1 MIIKNTID
9 NEPILSNVGQVG
21 EFRIRN
27 SAKAFSILS
36 SGLYANKIRAI
47 IREYSCNA
55 IDSHTEAGNLATPF
69 DVHLPNSLEPWFA
82 VRDYGVGLDEQQ
94 VRNIFTTYF
103 ESTKTATDELI
114 GGLGLGSKSAFSFT
128 DNFTIVAVKN
138 GVKRVYTAFINEQG
152 VPSIAPMGEEGSNEP
167 NGVEIRFAVEDS
179 WDFRKFHDEAR
190 HVYKHFKHRPVISG
204 GFGEF
209 KFIDPVYED
218 RDIIPGVHSNDGH
231 GRSVAIMGNIEY
243 PLDVPAN
250 ADLGGLEHLLTC
262 NLTIEFAIGELDIQ
276 ASREGLSYIPETIAA
291 IKTKLEAINAV
302 LTVRLA
308 EQVDVIKNQ
317 WEKAFFLNK
326 KMNSSLWHTAVRKY
340 IADASFNLLSADRY
354 GTLKASRYST
364 LKEFQFTE
372 EELEKRFNIKITAF
386 RMKGYYGGDRIA
398 STLGP
403 KQFYDNNTGN
413 YVHKWAI
420 HVADTTEFVENDTT
434 VGVGNRAK
442 YHWKNADKEH
452 ANDCVYILNRAD
464 KKKDMKIKSFFKA
477 LSNPPK
483 EQIRKASVLMQQE
496 RAKGIAKGV
505 TVLKLEKRDY
515 HGHMRSDDMVWR
527 PAGDMSSFND
537 NETYYYLPLSGFT
550 ALGVVGEKGYDMKT
564 FAQALKNSGV
574 FTETV
579 YGVRK
584 TDLENI
590 KGKTNWVNLDD
601 YLRAELAKP
610 GIINVKGIIKEAIDY
625 NAYFK
630 FAYVQNDITNA
641 NSPYLKL
648 FNEFAGATAVNKT
661 VLDGFQRLC
670 IIYDIKAGNVN
681 VTDEVAKY
689 KKEMNA
695 VEARYPLLNSL
706 DQYFRD
712 SQAVAEYINA
722 IDMLKGI

>member
-55 IDSHTEAGNLATPF
+55 IDSHTEAGNLETPF
-69 DVHLPNSLEPWFA
+69 DVHLPNVLEPWFA
-82 VRDYGVGLDEQQ
+82 VRDYGVGLDEQE

-138 GVKRVYTAFINEQG
+138 GTKRVYTAFINEQG
-152 VPSIAPMGEEGSNEP
+152 VPSIAPMGEEASNEP

-190 HVYKHFKHRPVISG
+190 YVYKHFKHRPVISG
-204 GFGEF
+204 GFSEF
-209 KFIDPVYED
+209 KFIDPEYED
-218 RDIIPGVHSNDGH
+218 RDIIPGVHAVDSRQN
-231 GRSVAIMGNIEY
+231 RSVAIMGNIEY

-250 ADLGGLEHLLTC
+250 ADLGGLEHLLIC
-262 NLTIEFAIGELDIQ
+262 NLVIEFGIGELDIQ

-291 IKTKLEAINAV
+291 IKSKLEAINAV
-302 LTVRLA
+302 LTDRLA
-308 EQVDVIKNQ
+308 EQVGAIKND
-317 WEKAFFLNK
+317 WEKAYFLVN
-326 KMNSSLWHTAVRKY
+326 KMNSKLWVNAVRKY
-340 IADASFNLLSADRY
+340 LADTKFDLVTGNQY
-354 GTLKASRYST
+354 GGST
-364 LKEFQFTE
+364 KEFLFTE
-372 EELEKRFNIKITAF
+372 EELEKKYNIKITAF

-398 STLGP
+398 SAVGP
-403 KQFYDNNTGN
+403 KQFYDNTTGN
-413 YVHKWAI
+413 YIHKWGI
-420 HVADTTEFVENDTT
+420 GVNNLMQFVENDTT

-442 YHWKNADKEH
+442 YHWKNAAKERS
-452 ANDCVYILNRAD
+452 NDYVYVLNRAD
-464 KKKDMKIKSFFKA
+464 KKKDMKVKAFFKA
-477 LSNPPK
+477 ISNPPK
-483 EQIRKASVLMQQE
+483 SQIHKASGLMQQE
-496 RAKGIAKGV
+496 RAKGIGKGV

-527 PAGDMSSFND
+527 PAGDMSSFDD
-537 NETYYYLPLSGFT
+537 NKTYYYLPLSGFT

-590 KGKTNWVNLDD
+590 KGKANWVNLDD
-601 YLRAELAKP
+601 HLRAELAKP
-610 GIINVKGIIKEAIDY
+610 GVINVKGIIKEAIGF

-630 FAYVQNDITNA
+630 FAHVHPDITNA

-695 VEARYPLLNSL
+695 VEARYPLLVNL
-706 DQYFRD
+706 DRYFRD